1 MGELGIGKS
10 VVRFEDARFVRGK
23 GQYVDD
29 LTLTNIAHG
38 VVLRSQHAHAK
49 IRALHVDA
57 ARAAPGVLAVLTAAD
72 IKAAGFGS
80 LPVPGG
86 LKRRNGEPQFMPH
99 SPILAADRVRWV
111 GDCIAFIVAET
122 TAQALDAMELIEV
135 DYEPLPAVA
144 ATADAVEADAPL
156 VWDDCSNN
164 ICFIDMIGDKQA
176 VDAAFAKAAHTVKH
190 RFVINRVTAASM
202 EPRTALGEYHAGEDR
217 YTLRA
222 ALQHTHVIR
231 ADLSQWVLKV
241 PESQIRVIVPDVGGS
256 FGMKSP
262 VSNEVAL
269 VLIAAKLTG
278 QPVKW
283 ISTRTEAFVSDA
295 EGRDHVTEA
304 ELALDKDGTFLA
316 LRVNVLA
323 AIGAYLQKGMPAFT
337 MNAGSLAG
345 CYRTPSIYVE
355 ATGVFTNTNPVR
367 PYRGNGRPEFA
378 YVIERMVDL
387 AADQLGIDPVDL
399 RRRNYIAPAAM
410 PFKTGLTFTYDSGEF
425 EKNMDLALAIADAD
439 GVVAR
444 KAEARKRGRLRGFGL
459 SNTIERAGAPSTE
472 GAEIRFS
479 QSGTVT
485 MHSGSVAQGQGHE
498 TIFKQMICERLGL
511 EPGEVRYVQGDSD
524 QVYYSEGTNG
534 SRSAIMAGS
543 ALHFAAEKIIEKGRA
558 IAAHSLGVD
567 VDGLKFSNRIFSHP
581 ATNRTLSLKEIAQ
594 IAFDPKKLPK
604 GMEPGLAAASVHT
617 STAASFPNGCHI
629 CELEIDPETGQV
641 EIVRYSV
648 VDDVGTVINPLLLHG
663 QVHGGVA
670 QGVGQVLMESIR
682 FDDSGQLITGSFMDY
697 AMPRAADFCA
707 MDVESNPVPTKTNP
721 LGVKGAG
728 EAGCVGAL
736 PAVANALVDA
746 LSEFGVRHI
755 EMPATA
761 ERIWRLMQRK

>member
-1 MGELGIGKS
+1 
-10 VVRFEDARFVRGK
+10 
-23 GQYVDD
+23 
-29 LTLTNIAHG
+29 
-38 VVLRSQHAHAK
+38 
-49 IRALHVDA
+49 
-57 ARAAPGVLAVLTAAD
+57 
-72 IKAAGFGS
+72 
-80 LPVPGG
+80 
-86 LKRRNGEPQFMPH
+86 
-99 SPILAADRVRWV
+99 
-111 GDCIAFIVAET
+111 
-122 TAQALDAMELIEV
+122 
-135 DYEPLPAVA
+135 
-144 ATADAVEADAPL
+144 
-156 VWDDCSNN
+156 
-164 ICFIDMIGDKQA
+164 
-176 VDAAFAKAAHTVKH
+176 
-190 RFVINRVTAASM
+190 
-202 EPRTALGEYHAGEDR
+202 
-217 YTLRA
+217 
-222 ALQHTHVIR
+222 
-231 ADLSQWVLKV
+231 
-241 PESQIRVIVPDVGGS
+241 
-256 FGMKSP
+256 SP

-367 PYRGNGRPEFA
+367 PYRGNGRPELA

-511 EPGEVRYVQGDSD
+511 E
-524 QVYYSEGTNG
+524 
-534 SRSAIMAGS
+534 
-543 ALHFAAEKIIEKGRA
+543 
-558 IAAHSLGVD
+558 
-567 VDGLKFSNRIFSHP
+567 
-581 ATNRTLSLKEIAQ
+581 
-594 IAFDPKKLPK
+594 
-604 GMEPGLAAASVHT
+604 
-617 STAASFPNGCHI
+617 
-629 CELEIDPETGQV
+629 
-641 EIVRYSV
+641 
-648 VDDVGTVINPLLLHG
+648 
-663 QVHGGVA
+663 
-670 QGVGQVLMESIR
+670 
-682 FDDSGQLITGSFMDY
+682 
-697 AMPRAADFCA
+697 
-707 MDVESNPVPTKTNP
+707 
-721 LGVKGAG
+721 
-728 EAGCVGAL
+728 
-736 PAVANALVDA
+736 
-746 LSEFGVRHI
+746 
-755 EMPATA
+755 
-761 ERIWRLMQRK
+761 